1 MVVLLTHL
9 CRECC
14 SVATLPDCIA
24 DPSARPHTLTPAE
37 IHLAHL
43 APFIEQQAT
52 DMNTK
57 LSETQQANTE
67 LLSTITAQRAEIET
81 LVRGLEN
88 VIHDLEA
95 SAQIMA
101 QDDVQGLSKEIKEL
115 ETQMKT

>member
-1 MVVLLTHL
+1 MYLY
-9 CRECC
+9 REY
-14 SVATLPDCIA
+14 SCIA
-24 DPSARPHTLTPAE
+24 EYLNRNADSSDRPHTLTPAE

-43 APFIEQQAT
+43 TPFIEQQAA

-57 LSETQQANTE
+57 LSETQQANTQ
-67 LLSTITAQRAEIET
+67 LLSTITAQRTEMEA

-101 QDDVQGLSKEIKEL
+101 QDDVQGLSKEIKDL
-115 ETQMKT
+115 ETEMKT